1 MAKAKK
7 MSTSFMYP
15 VYSTLYYLTSY
26 TFIWAHLS
34 GSEVSF
40 YLHVVTCFS
49 ERTPMFAE
57 FLKESIYTGTFIHL
71 SLNDR

>member
-49 ERTPMFAE
+49 ERTPCNVCRVF
-57 FLKESIYTGTFIHL
+57 KGINIHWDIH
-71 SLNDR
+71 SSFFE

>member
-34 GSEVSF
+34 GSEV
-40 YLHVVTCFS
+40 
-49 ERTPMFAE
+49 
-57 FLKESIYTGTFIHL
+57 
-71 SLNDR
+71 